1 MKRIRVVK
9 TLPVLGVWFKDHAS
23 NDAWGAEAKGGLEE
37 IFAVGILTHQDDEKL
52 VIARMAGMADSV
64 FEGTLTIAVSCI
76 TRVKHLAASPIPI
89 KKEPKK

>member
-1 MKRIRVVK
+1 MKRIRLGK
-9 TLPVLGVWFKDHAS
+9 TLPILGVWFKDHAS

-52 VIARMAGMADSV
+52 VIARMAGMTDSV

-76 TRVKHLAASPIPI
+76 TRIKHVGASPIPV
-89 KKEPKK
+89 KKEVKK